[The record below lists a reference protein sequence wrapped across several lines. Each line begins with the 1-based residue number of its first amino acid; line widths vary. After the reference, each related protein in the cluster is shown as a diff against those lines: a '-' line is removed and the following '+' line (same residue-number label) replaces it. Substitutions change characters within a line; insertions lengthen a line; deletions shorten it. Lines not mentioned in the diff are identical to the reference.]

1 MSERQISSGWADTP
15 GMEQKAKTNREI
27 YEEIK
32 HLGEAKRIRTSYAC
46 ATYKVTPT
54 TDRQLTAHEM
64 ALIADGGNLCFG
76 YRYEGG
82 NTVTIYTD

>member
-1 MSERQISSGWADTP
+1 MSKQITPAWADTP

-32 HLGEAKRIRTSYAC
+32 HLGKAERIGTSYAC
-46 ATYKVTPT
+46 AKYRVTPT
-54 TDRQLTAHEM
+54 TDRKLNPLEM

-76 YRYEGG
+76 YRHEGG
-82 NTVTIYTD
+82 DVVTIYTD